1 MKHLNFENADSLLL
15 GDTLRDQDQTSLNSI
30 FGEIKKD
37 FNINS
42 LDTPSMKAEDMNVLL
57 DQSSSLETDRY
68 KQKSNKNNAFVP
80 NTQQNFK
87 SDMPQIQK
95 NFQQFELIQNDN
107 NLSISI

>member
-15 GDTLRDQDQTSLNSI
+15 GDTQRDHDLASINSI

-42 LDTPSMKAEDMNVLL
+42 LDTPSLKAEDMNVLL

-68 KQKSNKNNAFVP
+68 KQKNNAFMP
-80 NTQQNFK
+80 NAF
-87 SDMPQIQK
+87 
-95 NFQQFELIQNDN
+95 
-107 NLSISI
+107 

>member
-57 DQSSSLETDRY
+57 D
-68 KQKSNKNNAFVP
+68 
-80 NTQQNFK
+80 
-87 SDMPQIQK
+87 
-95 NFQQFELIQNDN
+95 
-107 NLSISI
+107 